1 MAMFVDKCVYASLY
15 DMCFASFM
23 LYASL
28 MPCFM
33 MQNTMLNIYA
43 YANYMWEYMQVYV
56 TWYASYACDFIYA
69 KYLIVCMLSVWVYAS

>member
-15 DMCFASFM
+15 DMWFASFM

-43 YANYMWEYMQVYV
+43 YVTCYANYMWEYMQVI
-56 TWYASYACDFIYA
+56 CNMIC
-69 KYLIVCMLSVWVYAS
+69 KLCMWFYTC